1 MMNDE
6 CVSPGAPGHGRGKGW
21 PLVLSTILS
30 LAWILVS
37 DLPIYAR
44 QTPAAEVLRVNGT
57 VTDQR
62 NAPVAGAEVVLT
74 VGKASVRQTTEDD
87 GHFTL
92 DGVPA
97 GDGMLTVRA
106 SGFAPYQRTWS
117 AKQADATNLR
127 LTLAPATVAEQ
138 MTVTAERAATRVSDT
153 AASVILLSP
162 DDLATTAA
170 LTLDDALR
178 QVPGFTLFRRSGS
191 RTANPTSQGVSLR
204 GVGAS
209 GASRAVVLS
218 DGLPINDPFG
228 GWVYW
233 SRVPRESVS
242 RVEVVQGGASS
253 LYGTDA
259 LGGVISFIPRDVR
272 DSVFSLETS
281 YGNQQTPDV
290 SMFTAGRLFQ
300 WSGQIAAEAFHT
312 DGYIPVNASERGPV
326 DTRAASEHTTL
337 QVGLDRLLADRGR
350 IFARGSLFGESRE
363 NGTPLTPNRT
373 HIRQLALGADWNSER
388 VGALVAR
395 LFASTQVYDQN
406 FSAIAADRRSELL
419 TRSQRVPA
427 QQIGFT
433 SQWSRVVGSRQT
445 LVAGLDAR
453 EVRGA
458 SDELA
463 FVAGRLTSAIGAG
476 GRERTLGVFGEDII
490 RITPRF
496 LLTIGVRADRWR
508 NYDAFSTTRPLATP
522 GPASVTKFTDRTET
536 AFSPRLSLLYKA
548 TERVS
553 LFASGYRAFRAPT
566 LNELYRS
573 FRVGNVLTLANQNLR
588 AERLTGGEA
597 GANVTALAE
606 RLAVRGTFF
615 WSELTR
621 PIANVTLS
629 VTPTLIMRQRQNLG
643 RTRSVGIEFETDAHL
658 TRTVTLSGGYQFADA
673 TVRRFPANPAL
684 EGLLIPQ
691 TPRHEL
697 TFQAR
702 YDNPSLV
709 TVSLQGRTVGAQF
722 DDDQNQLKLDRYF
735 TLDLFASRRLSR
747 NVELF
752 AAFENLTNERYDI
765 GRTPVRTIGPP
776 LLARAGLR
784 LHFGAR

>member
-1 MMNDE
+1 MMNGE
-6 CVSPGAPGHGRGKGW
+6 CLSQPAARRRRGPRK
-21 PLVLSTILS
+21 PLALMAVLT
-30 LAWILVS
+30 LAWILIHSLSVR
-37 DLPIYAR
+37 AE
-44 QTPAAEVLRVNGT
+44 QAASGDTLRVTGI

-74 VGKASVRQTTEDD
+74 VGKASVRQTTGDS
-87 GHFTL
+87 GGFTL
-92 DGVPA
+92 EGVPA
-97 GDGMLTVRA
+97 GDGILTVRA
-106 SGFAPYQRTWS
+106 TGYAAYQRTWS
-117 AKQADATNLR
+117 ARQDDATSLR
-127 LTLAPATVAEQ
+127 ITLSPATVAEQ
-138 MTVTAERAATRVSDT
+138 ITVTAERAATRISDT
-153 AASVILLSP
+153 AASVIVLSP
-162 DDLATTAA
+162 EDLQTTAA
-170 LTLDDALR
+170 LTLDDVLR

-218 DGLPINDPFG
+218 DGIPINDPFG

-259 LGGVISFIPRDVR
+259 LGGVISFLPRDVR
-272 DSVFSLETS
+272 DSAFSLETS
-281 YGNQQTPDV
+281 YGSQQTPDV
-290 SMFTAGRLFQ
+290 SLFTAGRLSQ

-312 DGYIPVNASERGPV
+312 DGYIPVDERERGPV

-337 QVGLDRLLADRGR
+337 QVGIDRLIEDRGR
-350 IFARGSLFGESRE
+350 VFARGSLFGESRE

-373 HIRQLALGADWNSER
+373 HIRQLAVGADWNSDR
-388 VGALVAR
+388 IGSIVAR

-406 FSAIAADRRSELL
+406 FSAIAANRQSETL

-433 SQWSRVVGSRQT
+433 SQWSRVVGGRQT

-458 SDELA
+458 SDELV
-463 FVAGRLTSAIGAG
+463 FTSGRVTSAVGAG
-476 GRERTLGVFGEDII
+476 GRERTIGVFGQDII
-490 RITPRF
+490 RVTSRF
-496 LLTIGVRADRWR
+496 LLTVGVRGDRWR
-508 NYDAFSTTRPLATP
+508 NYDAFSATRPLATP
-522 GPASVTKFTDRTET
+522 GAVSVTKLTDRTET

-548 TERVS
+548 NDHVS
-553 LFASGYRAFRAPT
+553 LYASGYRAFRAPT

-597 GANVTALAE
+597 GANVTTLAG
-606 RLAVRGTFF
+606 RFNARGTFF
-615 WSELTR
+615 WSEMTR
-621 PIANVTLS
+621 PVANVTLS
-629 VTPTLIMRQRQNLG
+629 VTPTLITRQRQNLG
-643 RTRSVGIEFETDAHL
+643 RTRSRGVEFEMDAHL
-658 TRTVTLSGGYQFADA
+658 SRTVMLSGGYQFADA
-673 TVRRFPANPAL
+673 TVLRFPANQSL

-691 TPRHEL
+691 TPRHQL

-702 YDNPSLV
+702 YDNPSIV
-709 TVSLQGRTVGAQF
+709 TVSLQGRAVGAQF
-722 DDDQNQLKLDRYF
+722 DDDQNQLKLDRFF

-765 GRTPVRTIGPP
+765 GRTPVRTVGPP
-776 LLARAGLR
+776 LQARAGLR